1 MGDIFE
7 RIKRQYD
14 AWKLEQKYMR
24 RRPASRLMGT
34 HTPYGSTVHSLGELH
49 VLTHATQLAD
59 AGLCIRMELIFG
71 VGSSYRYDNGEYV
84 PSLSSPPSPAPS
96 NTSNSFKLKNRKSWI
111 GR

>member
-34 HTPYGSTVHSLGELH
+34 HTHNPLSAPRCISQELH
-49 VLTHATQLAD
+49 VLTHATQLA
-59 AGLCIRMELIFG
+59 AAAFMHMYGTNILGRIF
-71 VGSSYRYDNGEYV
+71 VSV
-84 PSLSSPPSPAPS
+84 
-96 NTSNSFKLKNRKSWI
+96 
-111 GR
+111 